1 MPKISEVRPILL
13 SAPYANPATNLE
25 VKLHLKSG
33 YRTYDEFWT

>member
-13 SAPYANPATNLE
+13 SVPYANPATNFE